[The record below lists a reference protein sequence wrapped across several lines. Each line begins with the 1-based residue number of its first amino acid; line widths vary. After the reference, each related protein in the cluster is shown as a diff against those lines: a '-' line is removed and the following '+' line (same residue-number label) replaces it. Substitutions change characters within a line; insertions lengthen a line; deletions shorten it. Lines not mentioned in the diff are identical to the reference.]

1 MINFLR
7 NFKVNARIWTLT
19 VLSFLGMLLI
29 VFEYSGLVS
38 ELKAGTVSASEFEAH
53 QTTVFIIVGA
63 LLAAIL
69 GFSWAITSSIMSPLR
84 RLQAELTA
92 LSEGKY
98 DQPVTDMDHADGIAG
113 MARAAE
119 FLRKNSLETEQLRA
133 DAETARVQRQKEE
146 HEFERLRQ
154 EEDSRRRDAELAQQ
168 QAHAAERE
176 KMQHELADSFE
187 SEVSNVIQDL
197 SGSVAELQMAA
208 DSMTESIEL
217 TGFEVSSAASAT
229 DATNQDMIS
238 VAEATEGL
246 TGAIGEIRMQVEQA
260 NSITSQAMDVA
271 RDAESRVSSLS
282 KATDRISEVMQLIT
296 AIAEQTNLLAL
307 NATIEA
313 ARAGDAGRGFAVVAS
328 EVKSLANQ
336 TAGATQE
343 IEQQVRDMQLA
354 TNETVEAVNS
364 IYTTINQVSEISG
377 MIAAAVVEQEASTA
391 EISRSVQ
398 NASQSTANLSQNV
411 SRVQEMSHKSA
422 GAAKS
427 VNESS
432 GGLTEQACLLEESVT
447 RFVGRIHS

>member
-176 KMQHELADSFE
+176 KMQHELAGSFE
-187 SEVSNVIQDL
+187 SEVSNV
-197 SGSVAELQMAA
+197 
-208 DSMTESIEL
+208 
-217 TGFEVSSAASAT
+217 
-229 DATNQDMIS
+229 
-238 VAEATEGL
+238 
-246 TGAIGEIRMQVEQA
+246 
-260 NSITSQAMDVA
+260 
-271 RDAESRVSSLS
+271 
-282 KATDRISEVMQLIT
+282 
-296 AIAEQTNLLAL
+296 
-307 NATIEA
+307 
-313 ARAGDAGRGFAVVAS
+313 
-328 EVKSLANQ
+328 
-336 TAGATQE
+336 
-343 IEQQVRDMQLA
+343 
-354 TNETVEAVNS
+354 
-364 IYTTINQVSEISG
+364 
-377 MIAAAVVEQEASTA
+377 
-391 EISRSVQ
+391 
-398 NASQSTANLSQNV
+398 
-411 SRVQEMSHKSA
+411 
-422 GAAKS
+422 
-427 VNESS
+427 
-432 GGLTEQACLLEESVT
+432 
-447 RFVGRIHS
+447 